1 MSISG
6 GSDDHSRS
14 VPTPPSAP
22 RTSPIVLLAD
32 DYADTRDLYQH
43 YLESN
48 GYRVVLA
55 DSGQEAILAA
65 QTWLPDVILM
75 DIRMPDISGVD
86 AMREL
91 KRDQRFAKTPI
102 VAFTANA
109 LESARAECVAA
120 GFDAVIVKP
129 CLPDAL
135 LQQVAAFCTPAS

>member
-1 MSISG
+1 MSRPG
-6 GSDDHSRS
+6 DRDAHAPS
-14 VPTPPSAP
+14 VPGLPSGP
-22 RTSPIVLLAD
+22 RHGAIVLLAD

-55 DSGQEAILAA
+55 DSGEAAIRAA
-65 QTWLPDVILM
+65 QTWLPDIILM

-86 AMREL
+86 AMRVL

-109 LESARAECVAA
+109 LESARAECIAA

-129 CLPDAL
+129 CLPDSL
-135 LQQVAAFCTPAS
+135 LKQVASLCAPAS